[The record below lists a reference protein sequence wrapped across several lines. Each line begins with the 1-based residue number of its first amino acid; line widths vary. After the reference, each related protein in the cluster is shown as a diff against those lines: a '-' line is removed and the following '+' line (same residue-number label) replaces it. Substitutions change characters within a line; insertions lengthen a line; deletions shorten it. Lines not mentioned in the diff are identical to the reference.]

1 MAAAL
6 IPIGFIVGTL
16 GIFLGLAW
24 RPAPL
29 ITGGI
34 AGLAFVS
41 SPGLAIAAI
50 VSGHMS
56 RRRYPTEGFGRAGL
70 TPAMWSSACSCWW
83 SARSSWPGSR
93 SAEAT
98 SSRRHSQPWERHAGL
113 ELQLREV

>member
-1 MAAAL
+1 MALPARNPVLPTVSLYLGVAAAAL

-16 GIFLGLAW
+16 GVFLGLAW

-56 RRRYPTEGFGRAGL
+56 RRRYPNEAFGRAGL
-70 TPAMWSSACSCWW
+70 IT
-83 SARSSWPGSR
+83 GYVVL
-93 SAEAT
+93 
-98 SSRRHSQPWERHAGL
+98 GL
-113 ELQLREV
+113 LVLVGGAFVLAWKSIR

>member
-1 MAAAL
+1 MTDRLVVHPNWRYL

-50 VSGHMS
+50 VSGHIS

-70 TPAMWSSACSCWW
+70 IT
-83 SARSSWPGSR
+83 GYVVLGIVLI
-93 SAEAT
+93 T
-98 SSRRHSQPWERHAGL
+98 GLAGL
-113 ELQLREV
+113 TAR